1 MQCRAGVGTL
11 AQRQRRGVGRE
22 EKCSLFR
29 DLCDPGGSRAREEAP
44 TRRDAVAMP
53 TTRAARAAARC
64 LTEVLPEDA
73 LGLVLYQL
81 PLAHDIAATSLTCHA
96 LDNAAKIALKLRPFS
111 SEVVPI
117 PGVMTGVERAVA
129 LPDGRFIIGTSDGE
143 IKMCNGSFVHTIN
156 AHTDMLRGLVVL
168 PDGRFVSSSNDDT
181 AKLWRSNGELERTFE
196 EDGLVGSVAALPDG
210 VHFVVGLFSG
220 ALKLYH
226 IDGTLVHV
234 FEHEQDL
241 EDEDDDIEKGLGH
254 SDYVNALAVTRDGQH
269 IISGSSDCS
278 VIVWSVAT
286 KKIVGICDEHPGEVW
301 SVEAMPDGQR
311 FLSGS
316 NDETVRVWL
325 IDGTLQNTFS
335 ELHDSTVMALV
346 ALPDN
351 QHALSGGSTL
361 FEYEP
366 LNQKNNKSSI
376 QLFNVNTGA
385 VLRTFMH
392 HTRSVN
398 SLALMPDGL
407 RFISGSDDETAC
419 IVYHGLAPQ

>member
-1 MQCRAGVGTL
+1 M
-11 AQRQRRGVGRE
+11 
-22 EKCSLFR
+22 
-29 DLCDPGGSRAREEAP
+29 
-44 TRRDAVAMP
+44 
-53 TTRAARAAARC
+53 
-64 LTEVLPEDA
+64 
-73 LGLVLYQL
+73 
-81 PLAHDIAATSLTCHA
+81 
-96 LDNAAKIALKLRPFS
+96 
-111 SEVVPI
+111 
-117 PGVMTGVERAVA
+117 
-129 LPDGRFIIGTSDGE
+129 LPDGRF
-143 IKMCNGSFVHTIN
+143 
-156 AHTDMLRGLVVL
+156 L
-168 PDGRFVSSSNDDT
+168 SSSNDNT
-181 AKLWRSNGELERTFE
+181 AKLWRSNGELERTFQ
-196 EDGLVGSVAALPDG
+196 EDGLVGSIAALPDG
-210 VHFVVGLFSG
+210 VHFVVGLFCG

-226 IDGTLVHV
+226 IDGTIVHV
-234 FEHEQDL
+234 FEHA
-241 EDEDDDIEKGLGH
+241 DEDDDVEEVLGH

-286 KKIVGICDEHPGEVW
+286 KRIVSICIAHTGEVW

-316 NDETVRVWL
+316 NDHTVRVWL

-361 FEYEP
+361 FEPYP
-366 LNQKNNKSSI
+366 HDQKITQSRI

-392 HTRSVN
+392 HTQSLN

-419 IVYHGLAPQ
+419 IVYHGLAPTVFRAA

>member
-1 MQCRAGVGTL
+1 MRTRRN
-11 AQRQRRGVGRE
+11 AQTARQRAAE
-22 EKCSLFR
+22 EHNATSALLALPC
-29 DLCDPGGSRAREEAP
+29 
-44 TRRDAVAMP
+44 
-53 TTRAARAAARC
+53 
-64 LTEVLPEDA
+64 EVLA
-73 LGLVLYQL
+73 HILYCL
-81 PLAHDIAATSLTCHA
+81 PLAHDIAASSLTCKA
-96 LDNAAKIALKLRPFS
+96 LCVAARRAFAFRPFS
-111 SEVVPI
+111 GEVVPI

-143 IKMCNGSFVHTIN
+143 IKMCNGSFVHTID
-156 AHTDMLRGLVVL
+156 AHTELLRGLVVL
-168 PDGRFVSSSNDDT
+168 PDGRFLSSSNDNT
-181 AKLWRSNGELERTFE
+181 AKLWTSDGELERTFQ
-196 EDGLVGSVAALPDG
+196 EDGIVGSIAALPDG
-210 VHFVVGLFSG
+210 VHFVVGLFCG

-234 FEHEQDL
+234 FEHA
-241 EDEDDDIEKGLGH
+241 DEGDDDDVEEVLGH

-286 KKIVGICDEHPGEVW
+286 KRIVSICIAHTGEVW

-316 NDETVRVWL
+316 NDHTVRVWL

-361 FEYEP
+361 FEPYP
-366 LNQKNNKSSI
+366 HDQKITQSRI

-392 HTRSVN
+392 HTQSLN

-419 IVYHGLAPQ
+419 IVYHGLAPTVFRAA

>member
-1 MQCRAGVGTL
+1 
-11 AQRQRRGVGRE
+11 
-22 EKCSLFR
+22 
-29 DLCDPGGSRAREEAP
+29 
-44 TRRDAVAMP
+44 MP

-81 PLAHDIAATSLTCHA
+81 PLAHDIAGTGLTCHA

-111 SEVVPI
+111 SDVVPI
-117 PGVMTGVERAVA
+117 AGVMTGVERAVA

-143 IKMCNGSFVHTIN
+143 IKMCNGSLVHTIN

-168 PDGRFVSSSNDDT
+168 PDGRFVSSSNDNT
-181 AKLWRSNGELERTFE
+181 ARLWRSNGELERTFE

-210 VHFVVGLFSG
+210 VHFVVGLFCG

-234 FEHEQDL
+234 FEHAN
-241 EDEDDDIEKGLGH
+241 EDDDVEPILGH
-254 SDYVNALAVTRDGQH
+254 WDYVNALAVTRDGQH
-269 IISGSSDCS
+269 IISGSSDHR

-286 KKIVGICDEHPGEVW
+286 KSLVSICDGHEGEVW

-316 NDETVRVWL
+316 NDDTVRVWL
-325 IDGTLQNTFS
+325 IDGTLENTFS

-361 FEYEP
+361 YEYE
-366 LNQKNNKSSI
+366 LNGQKKNGESSI